1 MLAFDLESGP
11 REGILESK
19 FAPVY
24 KQPDYKPFEPE
35 KIKRLKSDDD
45 ESFRAKYLEAEEAHQ
60 LKRAK
65 ELQDS
70 LADFEQAKEKFL
82 DEACLSPHTGRI
94 LAIGL
99 YNGADFKCLEGDE
112 AEMLR
117 TFWLQVQACIKR
129 QEQMVG
135 HNILNFDLPFLV
147 NRSKILGVRV
157 PGAVVVKSGKFLNWC
172 QSFIDTAQEWLLGR
186 YARDCRWSLDACCYA
201 FGLEGKSVDGV
212 EGKGWWRHYSA
223 NRELA
228 LQYLEND
235 CIQSYR
241 LAERL
246 VSSNI

>member
-1 MLAFDLESGP
+1 MLSFDIETAP
-11 REGILESK
+11 KDGILESK

-35 KIKRLKSDDD
+35 KIKRLKSDTD
-45 ESFRAKYLEAEEAHQ
+45 ETYREKYLEAEEAHQ

-82 DEACLSPHTGRI
+82 DEACLSPHSGRI

-99 YNGADFKCLEGDE
+99 YNGTDFKCLEGDE

-147 NRSKILGVRV
+147 NRSKILGVKV
-157 PGAVVVKSGKFLNWC
+157 PGSVVVKSGKFLNWC
-172 QSFIDTAQEWLLGR
+172 QIFVDTAQEWLLGR
-186 YARDCRWSLDACCYA
+186 YSRDCKWSLDCCCYA
-201 FGLEGKSVDGV
+201 FGLEGKSVEGV
-212 EGKGWWRHYSA
+212 EGKGWYRTYA
-223 NRELA
+223 KDRPLA
-228 LQYLEND
+228 IRYLEVD
-235 CIQSYR
+235 CVQVYQ
-241 LAERL
+241 LAEKL